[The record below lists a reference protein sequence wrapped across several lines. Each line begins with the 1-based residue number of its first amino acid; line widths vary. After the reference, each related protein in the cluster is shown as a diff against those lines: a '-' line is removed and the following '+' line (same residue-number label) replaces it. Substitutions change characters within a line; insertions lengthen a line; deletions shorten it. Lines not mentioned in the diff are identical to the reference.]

1 MGSVAS
7 RAERQATDRL
17 LLGDHALGNWRQWA
31 VGSSPQ
37 LDEVCAPEN
46 IQDSGE
52 MKFHLTL
59 YYDFVPI
66 LLETFTFG
74 MQNDDNIIGHLLYL
88 FMCSLLLLLQDYISS
103 RIGR

>member
-1 MGSVAS
+1 
-7 RAERQATDRL
+7 
-17 LLGDHALGNWRQWA
+17 
-31 VGSSPQ
+31 
-37 LDEVCAPEN
+37 
-46 IQDSGE
+46 

-74 MQNDDNIIGHLLYL
+74 MQNDDNITGHLLYL